1 MTTNSHVGRRFVVGI
16 GVTALSVLGVTSTAE
31 AAPPSSKPVVNPTLI
46 EFGTYPCGFPLVGEV
61 LQQNLTAR
69 TFTKDGVQTVRTTG
83 VLKVRFFNDDEYDPA
98 TGVGESIVRNISG
111 PLEVTTNPDGTIDQV
126 ASGPSFTILQPDIP
140 GAEGLPRAI
149 IAHGRVVSSATGVDE
164 ATGLYE
170 NFTIES
176 VSGTYEDVCAALD

>member
-16 GVTALSVLGVTSTAE
+16 GVAALSVLGVTSTAE

-111 PLEVTTNPDGTIDQV
+111 PTEVTNPDGTIDQV
-126 ASGPSFTILQPDIP
+126 ASGPSFTILQPNIP

-164 ATGLYE
+164 ETGLYE